1 MLCFEFLTFGLRKT
15 LLPGFLLFFSGKFLK
30 IIRQLVTNF
39 AHISLHA
46 EDKVAVMIQSQGEG
60 VTESG
65 LRAQTRVT
73 VLLSALGDHM
83 TQSLQ
88 QMRAGRGGLKKGIFT
103 SAKGA

>member
-1 MLCFEFLTFGLRKT
+1 
-15 LLPGFLLFFSGKFLK
+15 
-30 IIRQLVTNF
+30 
-39 AHISLHA
+39 
-46 EDKVAVMIQSQGEG
+46 MIQSQGEG

-73 VLLSALGDHM
+73 VLLSALGGETVTPDHM

-103 SAKGA
+103 SAQGA